1 MEIFSSPLEVT
12 LKYSLSNLLSLFIGG
27 LFFIPPLAAYIAIL
41 FAAELLSD
49 NTNFLLALFGLVVI
63 LFLLCIAVPGGY
75 IIRCLRDRR
84 AGSLRMPGF
93 FSEPVK
99 LLADAGVFLV
109 MLIAYMIAF
118 AVLFGILTVPLVL
131 LPLTSQGPVF
141 LLAFAFMLGFIGVF
155 AIVVNVLFFMFFI
168 SLAEYAASGSLL
180 SALNPIRLAKVIAA
194 NPLAFLVTLM
204 LVYGAASILQ
214 ILVLLI
220 ITMPWVLFFILLVDA
235 LVVADVCLAAERK
248 AAV

>member
-1 MEIFSSPLEVT
+1 MDLFANPLEVT

-27 LFFIPPLAAYIAIL
+27 LFFIPPLVAYIVIL
-41 FAAELLSD
+41 LAAEAFSN
-49 NTNFLLALFGLVVI
+49 NTYLMLALFGLVLL

-84 AGSLRMPGF
+84 AGSLRMPDF
-93 FSEPVK
+93 FAEPVR
-99 LLADAGVFLV
+99 LLGDSAAFLV
-109 MLIAYMIAF
+109 MMIAYVICF
-118 AVLFGILTVPLVL
+118 IILFGILMVPLVL
-131 LPLTSQGPVF
+131 LPLTSSGMAF
-141 LLAFAFMLGFIGVF
+141 LFAFDFMLVFIAVF
-155 AIVVNVLFFMFFI
+155 AIAANVLFFTFFL

-180 SALNPIRLAKVIAA
+180 SALNPLRLAKVIAA
-194 NPLAFLVTLM
+194 NPLAFLVTLI

-214 ILVLLI
+214 ILMMLI
-220 ITMPWVLFFILLVDA
+220 VTMPWVIFFILLIDA